1 MFCSFSLCTGSG
13 PLWVLVA
20 LDDGGAR
27 DSAADGAEA
36 EQAGQLSAQGQVQVR
51 RVSFVVCLVI
61 DVWQKEEGRSR

>member
-1 MFCSFSLCTGSG
+1 M
-13 PLWVLVA
+13 LVA